1 MSPNPNS
8 DYDLNND
15 NMLSDQE
22 LNTSERKLQLELQEE
37 KADTQRRMAKVA
49 LATMIGFTILLFTP
63 WVSVERIQALADLSA
78 MFYITMGGIVAA
90 FFGVTA
96 WMMKNS

>member
-63 WVSVERIQALADLSA
+63 WVSVERIQALAELSA